1 MFEYGFI
8 GTGNMA
14 SALCEALVKCVSPKL
29 VLLSNRTAE
38 KAKNLAE
45 KLGCEA
51 ADNKSVA
58 TQCKYIFLGVKPQM
72 LEDLANEIKPYLEK
86 RQDRFILVSMAAGR
100 STENITE
107 LFGVCPVIRIMPNVA
122 SAVGEG
128 MTLCAKNSLVTDEEY
143 SEFFAAMNKSGKLD
157 DIPEKL
163 IDAASAVSGCGP
175 AFVFEVIEALA
186 DGAVACGVPRDKAYT
201 LAAQTLLGSA
211 KLMLRTGKNPA
222 ALKDSVCS
230 PGGTTIEGVR
240 KLEERGL
247 RSALIEAV
255 IASYE
260 KSQNI

>member
-14 SALCEALVKCVSPKL
+14 SALCKALVKRVSPKEI
-29 VLLSNRTAE
+29 LLSNRTMD
-38 KAKNLAE
+38 KAQALANE
-45 KLGCEA
+45 LGCEF

-72 LEDLANEIKPYLEK
+72 LGALADEIKPYLEM
-86 RQDRFILVSMAAGR
+86 RQDRFILISMAAGR

-143 SEFFAAMNKSGKLD
+143 SEFFTAMNKSGKLD

-201 LAAQTLLGSA
+201 FAAQTLLGSA
-211 KLMLRTGKNPA
+211 KLMLQTGKNPA

>member
-14 SALCEALVKCVSPKL
+14 SALCKALVKCVSPKL

-72 LEDLANEIKPYLEK
+72 LGALADEIKPYLEK

-107 LFGVCPVIRIMPNVA
+107 LFGIFPVIRIMPNVA

-143 SEFFAAMNKSGKLD
+143 REFFASMNKSGKLD

-255 IASYE
+255 IASFE

>member
-14 SALCEALVKCVSPKL
+14 SALCKALVKSVSPKEI
-29 VLLSNRTAE
+29 LLSNRTMD
-38 KAKNLAE
+38 KAQALANE
-45 KLGCEA
+45 LGCEF

-58 TQCKYIFLGVKPQM
+58 VKCKYIFLGVKPQM
-72 LEDLANEIKPYLEK
+72 LGVLAEEIKPYLEK

-100 STENITE
+100 STESITE
-107 LFGVCPVIRIMPNVA
+107 LFGSCPVIRIMPNVPC
-122 SAVGEG
+122 SVGEG
-128 MTLCAKNSLVTDEEY
+128 MTLCTKNSLVTDEEY
-143 SEFFAAMNKSGKLD
+143 SEFFNAMKMSGKIE

-186 DGAVACGVPRDKAYT
+186 DGAVACGVPREKAYT
-201 LAAQTLLGSA
+201 FAAQTLLGSA
-211 KLMLRTGKNPA
+211 KLMLRTCKNPA

-255 IASYE
+255 IASFE

>member
-14 SALCEALVKCVSPKL
+14 AALCKALVKCVSPEKI
-29 VLLSNRTAE
+29 LLSNRTAE
-38 KAKNLAE
+38 KAETLAKE
-45 KLGCEA
+45 LGCEF

-72 LEDLANEIKPYLEK
+72 LGTLADEIKPYLEM
-86 RQDRFILVSMAAGR
+86 RQDRFILISMAAGR
-100 STENITE
+100 STDDITE
-107 LFGVCPVIRIMPNVA
+107 LFGTCPVIRIMPNVPC
-122 SAVGEG
+122 AVGEG

-143 SEFFAAMNKSGKLD
+143 SEFFNAMKMSGKIE
-157 DIPEKL
+157 DISEKL

-186 DGAVACGVPRDKAYT
+186 DGAVVCGVPRDKAYT
-201 LAAQTLLGSA
+201 FAAQTLLGSA
-211 KLMLRTGKNPA
+211 KLMLQTGKNPA

-230 PGGTTIEGVR
+230 PGGTTIQGVR
-240 KLEERGL
+240 KLEEGGL
-247 RSALIEAV
+247 RSALMEAV

>member
-14 SALCEALVKCVSPKL
+14 SALCKALVKSVSPKEI
-29 VLLSNRTAE
+29 LLSNRTTD
-38 KAKNLAE
+38 KAQALANE
-45 KLGCEA
+45 LGCEF

-58 TQCKYIFLGVKPQM
+58 TLCKYIFLGVKPQM
-72 LEDLANEIKPYLEK
+72 LGALADEIKPYLEK

-107 LFGVCPVIRIMPNVA
+107 LFGSCPVIRIMPNVA

-143 SEFFAAMNKSGKLD
+143 SKFFNAMKMSGKID

-211 KLMLRTGKNPA
+211 KLMLQTGKNPA

-255 IASYE
+255 IASYQ

>member
-72 LEDLANEIKPYLEK
+72 LGALADEIKPYLEK

-107 LFGVCPVIRIMPNVA
+107 LFGIFPVIRIMPNVA

-128 MTLCAKNSLVTDEEY
+128 MTLCTKNSLVTDEEY
-143 SEFFAAMNKSGKLD
+143 SEFFASMNKSGKLD
-157 DIPEKL
+157 DISEKL

-211 KLMLRTGKNPA
+211 KLMLRTSKNPA

-255 IASYE
+255 IASFE

>member
-14 SALCEALVKCVSPKL
+14 SALCEALVKCISPKK
-29 VLLSNRTAE
+29 VMLSNRTAE

-45 KLGCEA
+45 RLGCEC

-72 LEDLANEIKPYLEK
+72 LEDLANEIKPYLDK
-86 RQDRFILVSMAAGR
+86 RSDRFILISMAAGR
-100 STENITE
+100 SIENIAE
-107 LFGVCPVIRIMPNVA
+107 LFGRFPVIRIMPNVA
-122 SAVGEG
+122 CAVGEG
-128 MTLCAKNSLVTDEEY
+128 MILCTRNSLVTDEEY
-143 SEFFAAMNKSGKLD
+143 SEFFTAMNKSGKLD

-186 DGAVACGVPRDKAYT
+186 DGAVACGVPRNKAYT

-230 PGGTTIEGVR
+230 PGGTTIQGVR
-240 KLEERGL
+240 KLEEGGL
-247 RSALIEAV
+247 RSALMEAV

-260 KSQNI
+260 KTLNI

>member
-1 MFEYGFI
+1 MFKFGFI

-14 SALCEALVKCVSPKL
+14 AALCEALVKSVSPNT

-38 KAKNLAE
+38 KAENLAK
-45 KLGCEA
+45 KLGCA
-51 ADNKSVA
+51 FGDNKSVA
-58 TQCKYIFLGVKPQM
+58 EQCKYIFLGVKPQM
-72 LEDLANEIKPYLEK
+72 LSTLAEEIKPHLES

-100 STENITE
+100 STEGIEE
-107 LFGVCPVIRIMPNVA
+107 LFGACPVIRIMPNVA

-128 MTLCAKNSLVTDEEY
+128 MTLCTKNALVTDEEY
-143 SEFFAAMNKSGKLD
+143 GEFLDAMHQSGKTD

-175 AFVFEVIEALA
+175 AFVFEVIEALS
-186 DGAVACGVPRDKAYT
+186 DGAVACGIPRDKAY
-201 LAAQTLLGSA
+201 LYAAQTLLGSA
-211 KLMLRTGKNPA
+211 KLMLETGKNPG

-230 PGGTTIEGVR
+230 PGGTTIQGVR
-240 KLEERGL
+240 KLEEGGL

-260 KSQNI
+260 KTLII

>member
-72 LEDLANEIKPYLEK
+72 LGALADEIKPYLEK
-86 RQDRFILVSMAAGR
+86 RQDRFILISMAAGR

-107 LFGVCPVIRIMPNVA
+107 LFGSCPVIRIMPNVA

-143 SEFFAAMNKSGKLD
+143 SEFFASMNKSGKLD
-157 DIPEKL
+157 DISEKL

>member
-14 SALCEALVKCVSPKL
+14 SALCKALVKCVSPKE

-58 TQCKYIFLGVKPQM
+58 THCKYIFLGVKPQM
-72 LEDLANEIKPYLEK
+72 LGVLADEIKPYLEK

-107 LFGVCPVIRIMPNVA
+107 LFGRFPVIRIMPNVA

-143 SEFFAAMNKSGKLD
+143 SEFFTAMNKSGKLD

-201 LAAQTLLGSA
+201 FAAQTLLGSA
-211 KLMLRTGKNPA
+211 KLMLQTGKNPA

>member
-14 SALCEALVKCVSPKL
+14 SALCEALVKSVSPKL

-107 LFGVCPVIRIMPNVA
+107 LFGIFPVIRIMPNVA

-128 MTLCAKNSLVTDEEY
+128 MTLCAKNDLVTDEEY

>member
-14 SALCEALVKCVSPKL
+14 SALCEALVKCISPKK
-29 VLLSNRTAE
+29 VMLSNRTAE
-38 KAKNLAE
+38 KAKNLSE
-45 KLGCEA
+45 RLGCEC

-72 LEDLANEIKPYLEK
+72 LEDLANEIKPYLDK
-86 RQDRFILVSMAAGR
+86 RSDRYILISMAAGR
-100 STENITE
+100 STDNITE
-107 LFGVCPVIRIMPNVA
+107 LFGTCPVIRIMPNVA
-122 SAVGEG
+122 CAVGEG

-143 SEFFAAMNKSGKLD
+143 SEFFTAMNKSGKLD

-175 AFVFEVIEALA
+175 AFVFEVIAALA
-186 DGAVACGVPRDKAYT
+186 DGAVACGVPRDEAYT

-260 KSQNI
+260 KSLNI